1 MNSKTGKIIYWIL
14 TGLVAFVFIG
24 SGSMKLMGG
33 AGTEEMAQGLGGGS
47 NMMVLGALEIL
58 IALIW
63 LVPKTGIIGALLA
76 VAYMGG
82 ATAVHFVNNQPLL
95 VPVLIQVLIW
105 IATVY
110 RFPELKQRIL
120 GKATAK

>member
-14 TGLVAFVFIG
+14 TGLVALVFIG

-33 AGTEEMAQGLGGGS
+33 AGTEEMAQGLGGS
-47 NMMVLGALEIL
+47 NNMMFLGALEIV
-58 IALIW
+58 IALLW
-63 LVPKTGIIGALLA
+63 LVTKTGIIGALLA
-76 VAYMGG
+76 IAYMGG

-105 IATVY
+105 ITTAY
-110 RFPELKQRIL
+110 RFPELQHRIS
-120 GKATAK
+120 GKTVVK